1 MDACIKDC
9 TMMIECWITFIAY
22 FTMFLTKFFVFLTI
36 FTEICG
42 LYRTQLR
49 RFLFRLA
56 KYILI
61 VI

>member
-1 MDACIKDC
+1 MNTCIKDC
-9 TMMIECWITFIAY
+9 TMMIECWITSIAY
-22 FTMFLTKFFVFLTI
+22 FTMFLTDFFGFLTI
-36 FTEICG
+36 FTEICR
-42 LYRTQLR
+42 LDRTELR